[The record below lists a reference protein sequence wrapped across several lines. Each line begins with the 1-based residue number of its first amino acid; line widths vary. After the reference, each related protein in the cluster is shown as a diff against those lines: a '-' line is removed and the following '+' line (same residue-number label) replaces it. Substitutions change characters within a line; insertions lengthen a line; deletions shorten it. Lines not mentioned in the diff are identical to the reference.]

1 MDYLKQSKL
10 LFNAGEQA
18 HGAGLQGVTGFNFF
32 KNEDGY
38 HQMID
43 QIEDYAIIFINVEG
57 TIENWNKGAER
68 IKGYTAE
75 EALGKNFS
83 MFYPTADREDGL
95 PQRLLGTAK
104 AEGKATHEGWRVRKN
119 GTRFWGSVLITAI
132 HDSTGSV
139 IGFTKVTRDLTE
151 RKKAEDDFKKYTAEV
166 ERKNAELESI
176 NNELK
181 AFAYVSSHD
190 LQEPLR
196 KIQTFSDKI
205 LEKEFAHLSEQ
216 GQDYFMRMKNAARR
230 MQALIEDLLSYAQT
244 NTSERKPERVN
255 LDVLMQEVKTDLR
268 EMIVNKDGRIEA
280 DTLGEIDVVP
290 FQFKQL
296 MQNLI
301 SNALKFSR
309 PNVQPVVEIK
319 SKKARGEVFG
329 VPELDDATQYLHIEV
344 KDNGIGF
351 EPEYSNKIFE
361 LFQRLHGKHEYPGT
375 GIGLSICKKIV
386 ENHDGF
392 IHGESDPGN
401 GAVFHI
407 YLPVASAAA
416 NN

>member
-1 MDYLKQSKL
+1 MDYFSTNR
-10 LFNAGEQA
+10 LFFDAGDSPTTPS
-18 HGAGLQGVTGFNFF
+18 GLQSLTGFNFF
-32 KNEDGY
+32 KSEDGY

-43 QIEDYAIIFINVEG
+43 QIEDYAIIFLNVDG

-68 IKGYTAE
+68 IKGYSAAE
-75 EALGKNFS
+75 AVGRNFS
-83 MFYPTADREDGL
+83 MFYPEEDRLSGL
-95 PQRLLGTAK
+95 PQHLLSRARET
-104 AEGKATHEGWRVRKN
+104 GKATHEGWRVRKN

-132 HDSTGSV
+132 HDSSNHV

-151 RKKAEDDFKKYTAEV
+151 RKKAEDDFKKYTGEV

-205 LEKEFAHLSEQ
+205 MEKEFANLSQQ
-216 GQDYFMRMKNAARR
+216 GQDYFTRMKNAARR

-244 NTSERKPERVN
+244 NITERKLEMVDLN
-255 LDVLMQEVKTDLR
+255 DLITDVKADLK
-268 EMIVNKDGRIEA
+268 EMLESKNPLINADG
-280 DTLGEIDVVP
+280 LGSLNVIP

-296 MQNLI
+296 MQNLL
-301 SNALKFSR
+301 SNAIKFSKPGER
-309 PNVQPVVEIK
+309 PEIIITREDGIGK
-319 SKKARGEVFG
+319 DFS
-329 VPELDDATQYLHIEV
+329 VPELKETDRYVKIEV

-351 EPEYSNKIFE
+351 DPEYSQKIFE

-386 ENHDGF
+386 ENHEGIIRSESKPGDGASF
-392 IHGESDPGN
+392 Q
-401 GAVFHI
+401 I
-407 YLPVASAAA
+407 YLPEL
-416 NN
+416 N

>member
-1 MDYLKQSKL
+1 MDYLSMHRL
-10 LFNAGEQA
+10 LFNAGEEKKA
-18 HGAGLQGVTGFNFF
+18 TGIHGITGYNFF
-32 KNEDGY
+32 KSEDGY

-43 QIEDYAIIFINVEG
+43 QIEDYAIIFINVDG
-57 TIENWNKGAER
+57 TIENWNRGAER
-68 IKGYTAE
+68 IKGYTAD
-75 EALGKNFS
+75 EAIGKNFS
-83 MFYPTADREDGL
+83 MFYPQEDRANGL
-95 PQRLLGTAK
+95 PKQLLSK
-104 AEGKATHEGWRVRKN
+104 AEIEGKSAHEGWRVRKD
-119 GTRFWGSVLITAI
+119 GSMFWGSVLITAI
-132 HDSTGSV
+132 HDSSNEV

-151 RKKAEDDFKKYTAEV
+151 RKKAEDAFQKYTAEV

-176 NNELK
+176 NKELK

-205 LEKEFAHLSEQ
+205 LEKEFNHLSEQ

-244 NTSERKPERVN
+244 NTSEKKLEKVN
-255 LDVLMQEVKTDLR
+255 LDALIHEVKVDLK
-268 EMIVNKDGRIEA
+268 EMIAGREVTIEVEN
-280 DTLGEIDVVP
+280 LGELNVIP

-309 PNVQPVVEIK
+309 PGIPPVVKISCEDK
-319 SKKARGEVFG
+319 MGSEYGL
-329 VPELDDATQYLHIEV
+329 PELEEDSKYVHISV

-351 EPEYSNKIFE
+351 DPEYSRKIFE

-386 ENHDGF
+386 ENHNGV
-392 IHGESDPGN
+392 ILAESVPGHGATFN
-401 GAVFHI
+401 I
-407 YLPVASAAA
+407 YLPHS
-416 NN
+416 N